1 MSSSVS
7 ILRNMVSFDK
17 AEQFDGFSKVVI
29 IVSDEIEYSAGTE
42 TGRTLT
48 LNCPWGTQEI
58 ANNILQSIKGFQYQ
72 PMTAENALVDPSVEI
87 GDGVSA
93 NGVYSGVYSLE
104 TKFNSNLPTTVSA
117 PADEEL
123 YEEHTYVPKSER
135 EVTRKFLDFQSQF
148 RIQDG
153 KISAEVSERKS
164 DVSSLNSKLTVQ
176 ANQISTEIA
185 ERKSETSSLRSSI
198 IQESNRITAEVQ
210 TRASETESLR
220 STMDIQAGQITA
232 KVNKNDGNSSTFG
245 WALETSSWRIFS
257 GSNTVLKADK
267 DGLEVKGVIRATSGE
282 IGGFKI
288 TSNSLTYNS
297 QTWGGTN
304 STGIYLGP
312 QGIQCGSKEN
322 GVQITNNG
330 YLYAENG
337 EFRGSVRAGNIQ
349 YGGNAGYFNG
359 GGISSSSILGDR
371 MVANTISTAYTS
383 SGINASLGRADAAY
397 NICTGI
403 TTAQKFIS
411 QELTATGKA
420 SVGTLYIGGV
430 SVTKKSATFKDGSGS
445 YVTISYWG

>member
-1 MSSSVS
+1 MSSSVN

-29 IVSDEIEYSAGTE
+29 IVSDEIEYSAGTD

-87 GDGVSA
+87 GDGISA

-135 EVTRKFLDFQSQF
+135 EVTRKFLEFQSQF

-153 KISAEVSERKS
+153 KISAEVEERKS
-164 DVSSLNSKLTVQ
+164 DTKSIRATLEVQ
-176 ANQISTEIA
+176 A
-185 ERKSETSSLRSSI
+185 
-198 IQESNRITAEVQ
+198 
-210 TRASETESLR
+210 
-220 STMDIQAGQITA
+220 DQITA
-232 KVNKNDGNSSTFG
+232 KVNKNDGSSSTFG
-245 WALETSSWRIFS
+245 WALETASWRIFS

-267 DGLEVKGVIRATSGE
+267 NGLEVKGVIRATSGE

-288 TSNSLTYNS
+288 TSNSLTYNN

-304 STGIYLGP
+304 TNGIYIGP
-312 QGIQCGSKEN
+312 SGIQLGKNFKVDAAGNLTAAS
-322 GVQITNNG
+322 GT
-330 YLYAENG
+330 
-337 EFRGSVRAGNIQ
+337 FTGSVNAGNIR
-349 YGGNAGYFNG
+349 YGGSYGTFSG
-359 GGISSSSILGDR
+359 GGISSGSIYGNRLVGG
-371 MVANTISTAYTS
+371 TITTAYTS
-383 SGINASLGRADAAY
+383 SGINAALNDGTWAANILSGVRDY
-397 NICTGI
+397 NASIRIGTVSCTD
-403 TTAQKFIS
+403 
-411 QELTATGKA
+411 
-420 SVGTLYIGGV
+420 LYQNGYGF
-430 SVTKKSATFKDGSGS
+430 SRKSKTFKDYNGNN
-445 YVTISYWG
+445 VTIAYWGW

>member
-1 MSSSVS
+1 MSSSVN

-17 AEQFDGFSKVVI
+17 AEQFDGYSKVIV
-29 IVSDEIEYSAGTE
+29 IVSDEIEYSAGTD

-87 GDGVSA
+87 GDGISA

-153 KISAEVSERKS
+153 KISAEVEERKS
-164 DVSSLNSKLTVQ
+164 DTKTIRATL
-176 ANQISTEIA
+176 
-185 ERKSETSSLRSSI
+185 
-198 IQESNRITAEVQ
+198 EV
-210 TRASETESLR
+210 
-220 STMDIQAGQITA
+220 QAGQITA
-232 KVNKNDGNSSTFG
+232 KVNKNDGKSSTFG
-245 WALETSSWRIFS
+245 WALETASWRIFS

-267 DGLEVKGVIRATSGE
+267 NGLEVKGVIRATSGE

-288 TSNSLTYNS
+288 TSNSLTYNN

-304 STGIYLGP
+304 STGIYIGP
-312 QGIQCGSKEN
+312 SGIQLGKYFKVDSAGN
-322 GVQITNNG
+322 LTAASGT
-330 YLYAENG
+330 
-337 EFRGSVRAGNIQ
+337 FTGSVNAGNIR
-349 YGGNAGYFNG
+349 YGGNYGTLSG
-359 GGISSSSILGDR
+359 SGISSGSIYGNRLVG
-371 MVANTISTAYTS
+371 NTITTAYTS
-383 SGINASLGRADAAY
+383 GGINSSLSHADWAY
-397 NICTGI
+397 GAVQGWNNIP
-403 TTAQKFIS
+403 
-411 QELTATGKA
+411 LL
-420 SVGTLYIGGV
+420 SVSSLVTRSLEVNNRSVSWKSKSFVDGNGNTVYINYLGG
-430 SVTKKSATFKDGSGS
+430 
-445 YVTISYWG
+445 

>member
-1 MSSSVS
+1 MSSSVN

-29 IVSDEIEYSAGTE
+29 IVSDEVEYSAGTD

-72 PMTAENALVDPSVEI
+72 PMTAENTLVDPSVEI
-87 GDGVSA
+87 GDGISA

-153 KISAEVSERKS
+153 KISAEVEERKS
-164 DVSSLNSKLTVQ
+164 DTKSIRATLEVQ
-176 ANQISTEIA
+176 AN
-185 ERKSETSSLRSSI
+185 
-198 IQESNRITAEVQ
+198 
-210 TRASETESLR
+210 
-220 STMDIQAGQITA
+220 QITA

-245 WALETSSWRIFS
+245 WALETASWRIFS

-267 DGLEVKGVIRATSGE
+267 NGLEVKGVIRATSGE

-288 TSNSLTYNS
+288 TSNSLTYNN

-304 STGIYLGP
+304 TTGIYIGP
-312 QGIQCGSKEN
+312 SGIQLGKYFKVDSSGN
-322 GVQITNNG
+322 LTAASGT
-330 YLYAENG
+330 
-337 EFRGSVRAGNIQ
+337 FTGSVNAGNIR
-349 YGGNAGYFNG
+349 YGGNYGTLSG
-359 GGISSSSILGDR
+359 SGISSGSIYGNRLVG
-371 MVANTISTAYTS
+371 NTITTAYTS
-383 SGINASLGRADAAY
+383 GGINSSLSHADWAY
-397 NICTGI
+397 GAVQGWNNIP
-403 TTAQKFIS
+403 
-411 QELTATGKA
+411 LL
-420 SVGTLYIGGV
+420 SVSSLVTRSLEVNNRSVSWKSKSFVDGNGNTVYINYLGG
-430 SVTKKSATFKDGSGS
+430 
-445 YVTISYWG
+445 